1 MILNTYDE
9 LLSALRERQR
19 DNGRTLVAIV
29 GPPGAGKTTIVDRL
43 VSDLEA
49 SAKLAM
55 DGFHLDNEV
64 LEARG
69 RLHRKGAP
77 DTFDIAHLRHVL
89 DQIVEG
95 GSQKVPTFDR
105 DADKVIVDGDEI
117 PASARTVLV
126 EGNYLLLDATGWRD
140 LSNYWAISVV
150 LRVPMGILEK
160 RLVQRWLDQGFDYD
174 AAQKRAQ
181 ENDLVNAS
189 KVVSESL
196 PPTFTYVAGAA

>member
-150 LRVPMGILEK
+150 LSVPMDILEK

-181 ENDLVNAS
+181 DNDLVNAS

-196 PPTFTYVAGAA
+196 PPTFIYAAGAA